1 MGIAARNSIVGFDL
15 AAEKERDMSRFEALL
30 DAALAW
36 ARPIFT
42 ISIAVERISSILPGL
57 ASGARPP
64 QLQGKIQAMPFTP
77 SQSVVPAHPRRLA
90 PWAAVL
96 AATVLLAA
104 CSQEG
109 SKAPAGMAGASKPEV
124 GVVTL
129 HPQSVAIT
137 AELPGRT
144 SASLTA
150 DVRPQV
156 NGIIQARLFKEGSE
170 VVVGQPLYLID
181 PASYQ
186 AAYDSAQAAQ
196 QKAEAAVP
204 TAQAKFDRYAGLLK
218 QNVVSKQDYDDAA
231 ATLAQANADVASAK
245 ASVETARINLDYTKI
260 TAPIAGRIDK
270 SSLTPGALVTANQET
285 LLTTIRSL
293 DPINVDVTQSSTNL
307 LNLRQAINEGRLKFS
322 GPNVSVKLKLEN
334 GTIYN
339 QTGKLEFAGANVDQT
354 TGTFALRAEFPNPD
368 RLLLPGMY
376 VRALVEEGVAQN
388 SFLVPQRGVTRNT
401 KGEATAMVINAQGKV
416 ETRVLAVRNSVGNN
430 WLVDSGVGDGDRV
443 IVEGLQLVRPGG
455 DATGVEVTID
465 ETTGEVKDRA
475 QTSSAASP
483 TSKMADSSQSTGN

>member
-1 MGIAARNSIVGFDL
+1 
-15 AAEKERDMSRFEALL
+15 MSRFEALL

-36 ARPIFT
+36 ARPVFT

-77 SQSVVPAHPRRLA
+77 SQSVVSVHPRRLA
-90 PWAAVL
+90 PWAAAL

-104 CSQEG
+104 CSQEQ
-109 SKAPAGMAGASKPEV
+109 SKTPAGMAGASKPEV

-270 SSLTPGALVTANQET
+270 SSLTPGALVTANQDT

-465 ETTGEVKDRA
+465 EMTGEVKDRA
-475 QTSSAASP
+475 QTSSAASS

>member
-1 MGIAARNSIVGFDL
+1 MFAAT
-15 AAEKERDMSRFEALL
+15 LL
-30 DAALAW
+30 
-36 ARPIFT
+36 
-42 ISIAVERISSILPGL
+42 L
-57 ASGARPP
+57 AS
-64 QLQGKIQAMPFTP
+64 
-77 SQSVVPAHPRRLA
+77 
-90 PWAAVL
+90 
-96 AATVLLAA
+96 

-109 SKAPAGMAGASKPEV
+109 SAPAGMGAPGKPEV

-137 AELPGRT
+137 AELSGRT
-144 SASLTA
+144 AASLVA
-150 DVRPQV
+150 EVRPQV
-156 NGIIQARLFKEGSE
+156 NGIIQQRLFKEGSE
-170 VVVGQPLYLID
+170 VAAGQPLYLID
-181 PASYQ
+181 PASYK
-186 AAYDSAQAAQ
+186 ASYDSAVAAQ
-196 QKAEAAVP
+196 QKAQAAVP

-231 ATLAQANADVASAK
+231 ATLAQAQADVASAK
-245 ASVETARINLDYTKI
+245 ASAETARISLDRTSI

-270 SSLTPGALVTANQET
+270 STLTPGALVTANQDT
-285 LLTTIRSL
+285 VLTTIRAL

-307 LNLRQAINEGRLKFS
+307 LNLRQAISEGRLKFS

-334 GTIYN
+334 GTIYT

-388 SFLVPQRGVTRNT
+388 SFLVPQRAVSRNT

-430 WLVDSGVGDGDRV
+430 WLVDSGVGDGDHV
-443 IVEGLQLVRPGG
+443 IVEGMQLVRPGG

-465 ETTGEVKDRA
+465 ETTGEVKDRG
-475 QTSSAASP
+475 QGTSAAPAASNAAKP
-483 TSKMADSSQSTGN
+483 APAAAAGN

>member
-1 MGIAARNSIVGFDL
+1 MPASQTGGPHAAGGSVRARCRSGRL
-15 AAEKERDMSRFEALL
+15 HPGGKQGALGAA
-30 DAALAW
+30 
-36 ARPIFT
+36 
-42 ISIAVERISSILPGL
+42 G
-57 ASGARPP
+57 
-64 QLQGKIQAMPFTP
+64 
-77 SQSVVPAHPRRLA
+77 
-90 PWAAVL
+90 
-96 AATVLLAA
+96 
-104 CSQEG
+104 
-109 SKAPAGMAGASKPEV
+109 KPEV
-124 GVVTL
+124 GVVTV

-144 SASLTA
+144 TASLTA

-186 AAYDSAQAAQ
+186 AAYDSAKAAQ

-270 SSLTPGALVTANQET
+270 SSLTPGALVTANQDT
-285 LLTTIRSL
+285 LLTTIRAL

-334 GTIYN
+334 GTIYS
-339 QTGKLEFAGANVDQT
+339 QTGKLEFSGANVDQT

-388 SFLVPQRGVTRNT
+388 SFLVPQRAVSRNT
-401 KGEATAMVINAQGKV
+401 KGEATAMVINAAGKV

-443 IVEGLQLVRPGG
+443 IVEGMQLRAPRRRCNGCRSDDRRDDRRGQGPRSEHIGGTCHVPRRP
-455 DATGVEVTID
+455 ATGARL
-465 ETTGEVKDRA
+465 DRELRRCPH
-475 QTSSAASP
+475 SS
-483 TSKMADSSQSTGN
+483 STGRSSPG

>member
-1 MGIAARNSIVGFDL
+1 MPAATRL
-15 AAEKERDMSRFEALL
+15 
-30 DAALAW
+30 
-36 ARPIFT
+36 
-42 ISIAVERISSILPGL
+42 
-57 ASGARPP
+57 
-64 QLQGKIQAMPFTP
+64 QLQGKIQDMPIH
-77 SQSVVPAHPRRLA
+77 SQSPLSANQSRVA
-90 PWAAVL
+90 PWVAML
-96 AATVLLAA
+96 AAALFLAA
-104 CSQEG
+104 CSQEQ
-109 SKAPAGMAGASKPEV
+109 SKTPAGMGAVGKPEV
-124 GVVTL
+124 GVVTV

-144 SASLTA
+144 TASLTA

-170 VVVGQPLYLID
+170 VVAGQPLYLIN
-181 PASYQ
+181 PATYQ
-186 AAYDSAQAAQ
+186 AAYDSAVAAQ

-231 ATLAQANADVASAK
+231 ATLAQANADVAAAK

-270 SSLTPGALVTANQET
+270 SSLTPGALVTANQDT
-285 LLTTIRSL
+285 LLTTIRAL

-334 GTIYN
+334 GTIYSR
-339 QTGKLEFAGANVDQT
+339 TGKLEFSGANVDQT

-388 SFLVPQRGVTRNT
+388 SFLVPQRGVSRNT

-416 ETRVLAVRNSVGNN
+416 ETRVLTVRNTVGNN
-430 WLVDSGVGDGDRV
+430 WLVDAGVGDGDRV
-443 IVEGLQLVRPGG
+443 IVEGMQLVRPGG

-475 QTSSAASP
+475 QGTSEASSP
-483 TSKMADSSQSTGN
+483 SKMASNQSTGN